1 MYHCAAAISYG
12 MEHGKKNRKF
22 GRETKQ
28 RKELMRDF
36 AEALIIRG
44 KITTSQAKAKSLR
57 PYIEKIIT
65 KSKTNNI
72 ATVRFLASNFGK
84 TSVKKLLQ
92 EIGPKFAGRNGGYTR
107 IIGLPRRPSDGAK
120 MAIIELVS

>member
-1 MYHCAAAISYG
+1 

-28 RKELMRDF
+28 RKELMRDL
-36 AEALIIRG
+36 AEALIVHG

-57 PYIEKIIT
+57 PYIEKVIT
-65 KSKTNNI
+65 KSKVNSV
-72 ATVRFLASNFGK
+72 ATTRFLAARFGRAL
-84 TSVKKLLQ
+84 VKKLLQ

-120 MAIIELVS
+120 IAIIEFVD

>member
-1 MYHCAAAISYG
+1 
-12 MEHGKKNRKF
+12 MEHGKKGRKF

-28 RKELMRDF
+28 RKELMRDL
-36 AEALIIRG
+36 AEALITNG

-65 KSKTNNI
+65 KSRVSSV
-72 ATVRFLASNFGK
+72 ATVRFLAARFSRVL
-84 TSVKKLLQ
+84 VKKLLQ

-107 IIGLPRRPSDGAK
+107 IISLPRRPSDGAK
-120 MAIIELVS
+120 MAIIELVE